1 LTLIVELKR
10 RRVFRVS
17 AAYIVGCWI
26 ILQVADIVIPAVSLP
41 DWSMRL
47 LLIALVL
54 LFPVVVLMAWIF
66 QSTSEDRFRR
76 DPNRTSPGMLIGVA
90 VTTFA
95 VGGALGVLWSS
106 LNPAEVDTPL
116 DRRPRVAVLPLK
128 DMSPGGDKAYFSDGI
143 HEELISRLAEL
154 RSIAVPSRTS
164 VDRYRKT
171 DLSFQDIAQ
180 ELDADYI
187 LEGSVR
193 HSSDRVIVTLQMIE
207 GETNNHV
214 WVQDFDR
221 ALTVENLFDIQKDV
235 AQNVAKLLRTQM
247 APGELQLLA
256 KAPTANIAAYE
267 ATLKG
272 IFHVR
277 RYSREDLRLAI
288 EYFEQAT
295 QLDPEYAK
303 GWSGLANTYLFAA
316 TTYGWMTPDEAVPL
330 AKQYGARALELDP
343 YRGGTISLIGD
354 IAYWYDYDPT
364 AAEAKYKEGIAIDP
378 HHVGNRL
385 SYSYLLST
393 QGRVDEARDQIAYC
407 LTAEPNAAYVF
418 ANSAWRYFDARQYEK
433 AIESA
438 EAAIALDPA
447 IVDAYWVLGYS
458 LVYLDRLDDPRLIP
472 QLETNSLVK
481 TLMLVKTGQLDEAR
495 AHVDVVHAQMDRL
508 PDIAMLYAIIG
519 DADRAFHWLDKAIE
533 EHHREVL
540 LLRTWEVFDPIRS
553 DPRFD
558 EALKRI
564 GFTG

>member
-1 LTLIVELKR
+1 LALIAELKR

-17 AAYIVGCWI
+17 AAYIVVCWVV
-26 ILQVADIVIPAVSLP
+26 LQVADVVFPAIPVP
-41 DWSMRL
+41 DWGMQL

-54 LFPVVVLMAWIF
+54 LFPIVVLMAWIF
-66 QSTSEDRFRR
+66 QSTSEERFRR
-76 DPNRTSPGMLIGVA
+76 DPSRTSPGMLIGVA
-90 VTTFA
+90 VITFA

-106 LNPAEVDTPL
+106 LNPAAVETPL

-143 HEELISRLAEL
+143 HEELISRLAEI

-164 VDRYRKT
+164 VDRYRTT

-193 HSSDRVIVTLQMIE
+193 HSSDRVLVTLQMIE

-221 ALTVENLFDIQKDV
+221 ELTVENLFDIQKDV
-235 AQNVAKLLRTQM
+235 AQNVAKLLSTQL
-247 APGELQLLA
+247 APGELQLLSQ
-256 KAPTANIAAYE
+256 APTASIAAYE

-272 IFHVR
+272 FFHYR
-277 RYSREDLRLAI
+277 RHGREDLRLAI

-295 QLDPEYAK
+295 QLDPEFAK
-303 GWSGLANTYLFAA
+303 AWSGLANTYMFVA
-316 TTYGWMTPDEAVPL
+316 TTYGWMKPDEAVPL
-330 AKQYGARALELDP
+330 AKRYGARALELDP

-354 IAYWYDYDPT
+354 IAYWYDYDPI

-385 SYSYLLST
+385 SYAYLLST
-393 QGRVDEARDQIAYC
+393 QGRVDEAQAQIAYC
-407 LTAEPNAAYVF
+407 DRAQPNSASVLTNAA
-418 ANSAWRYFDARQYEK
+418 WRHFDARQYEK

-438 EAAIALDPA
+438 EAAIAIDPA

-458 LVYLDRLDDPRLIP
+458 LVFLDRFDDPRLIP
-472 QLETNSLVK
+472 QLEKNGMVK
-481 TLMLVKTGQLDEAR
+481 TLLLVRTGQLDEAL
-495 AHVDVVHAQMDRL
+495 AFVNELQAQMDR
-508 PDIAMLYAIIG
+508 PADVAILYAIIN
-519 DADRAFHWLDKAIE
+519 DADAAFYWIDKAIE
-533 EHHREVL
+533 ERHREVL
-540 LLRTWEVFDPIRS
+540 LLRTWEVYDSLRS

-558 EALKRI
+558 EALNRI